1 MKSGLCK
8 YYQPLRLEKP
18 SNFRLSGQKP
28 RLARVHKPLPEVTL
42 KDLEEAFLGD
52 QDDLT

>member
-18 SNFRLSGQKP
+18 SNFRLNA
-28 RLARVHKPLPEVTL
+28 RLITLAATLMLFMLTIGVAGILATRESNAR
-42 KDLEEAFLGD
+42 
-52 QDDLT
+52 

>member
-1 MKSGLCK
+1 MIQELFG
-8 YYQPLRLEKP
+8 QT
-18 SNFRLSGQKP
+18 LSGQKP